1 MKSQL
6 IKFWVLSLLTFT
18 FACGNG
24 EQAATETTE
33 ADPTEE
39 MESMATEVTE
49 TKTETETMGN
59 ESYQITVLKGDL
71 PSPRKEMKGTA
82 GDVEVTVNY
91 GSPAKKDRVIWGEL
105 IPYGQIWRTGA
116 NEATTFEVTQD
127 VMIEGQK
134 LPAGKY
140 ALATI
145 PNEDGWAVIFNA
157 EAEQWGTY
165 EWDDAKNVLKVMVT
179 PQTTE
184 TIAEN
189 LDFKVEGNAVVLVW
203 DNLAVP
209 FKVSAS

>member
-6 IKFWVLSLLTFT
+6 IKFLFLGLLSFT
-18 FACGNG
+18 FACGGGG
-24 EQAATETTE
+24 EATTETTE
-33 ADPTEE
+33 ADPGEETEA
-39 MESMATEVTE
+39 MANETTEA
-49 TKTETETMGN
+49 ETMGN

-71 PSPRKEMKGTA
+71 PSPRKEMKGTI

-91 GSPAKKDRVIWGEL
+91 GSPSKKDRVIWGEL
-105 IPYGQIWRTGA
+105 VPYGETWRTGA
-116 NEATTFEVTQD
+116 NEATTFEVAQD

-140 ALATI
+140 AIATV
-145 PNEDGWAVIFNA
+145 PGKESFVVVFNSQ
-157 EAEQWGTY
+157 AEQWGTY
-165 EWDDAKNVLKVMVT
+165 EWDDSKNVLKVEVT

-184 TIAEN
+184 TTAEN